1 MMSSEIGGK
10 LRRLAETTRIRD
22 VALAIVC
29 SFALTMTV
37 MSGSASAQS
46 IKNEINQ
53 NTVSVLAGNPAGTY
67 LFIAADLAA
76 ALDDSD
82 NLRVLAMV
90 GKGGA
95 QNIRDLLYLRN
106 IDTAIV
112 RNDAID
118 MMEGEPYLKGL
129 RDRLRYV
136 TKLYNEEVHLIV
148 GPNIKTVEDL
158 RGKTVNFSNKGS
170 ATTLTSRN
178 IFNKLGVE
186 VNETNFHTGDALQ
199 KLGAGEIDAVMQVAG
214 KPVKSV
220 RNVPEGKGLHIISIP
235 YIEALESTYSPATL
249 TSADYPNLIKEGD
262 IIETV
267 SSSAVLASFNWQ
279 RGTDRYRRVEN
290 LTKALFANFERL
302 QAPARHPKWGET
314 NLAAELRGGW
324 TRFQAAQ
331 DLLDEAKATNSVA
344 EQSGAE
350 MRKLFAKFIQ
360 DQGGSGAVL
369 TKAQEDALFNEFLKW
384 RKQASTN

>member
-106 IDTAIV
+106 IDT
-112 RNDAID
+112 
-118 MMEGEPYLKGL
+118 
-129 RDRLRYV
+129 
-136 TKLYNEEVHLIV
+136 
-148 GPNIKTVEDL
+148 
-158 RGKTVNFSNKGS
+158 
-170 ATTLTSRN
+170 
-178 IFNKLGVE
+178 
-186 VNETNFHTGDALQ
+186 
-199 KLGAGEIDAVMQVAG
+199 
-214 KPVKSV
+214 
-220 RNVPEGKGLHIISIP
+220 
-235 YIEALESTYSPATL
+235 
-249 TSADYPNLIKEGD
+249 
-262 IIETV
+262 
-267 SSSAVLASFNWQ
+267 
-279 RGTDRYRRVEN
+279 
-290 LTKALFANFERL
+290 
-302 QAPARHPKWGET
+302 
-314 NLAAELRGGW
+314 
-324 TRFQAAQ
+324 
-331 DLLDEAKATNSVA
+331 
-344 EQSGAE
+344 
-350 MRKLFAKFIQ
+350 
-360 DQGGSGAVL
+360 
-369 TKAQEDALFNEFLKW
+369 
-384 RKQASTN
+384 

>member
-1 MMSSEIGGK
+1 MIPSDFGGE
-10 LRRLAETTRIRD
+10 LRRLKKL
-22 VALAIVC
+22 ALGAIC
-29 SFALTMTV
+29 SVPLALTFV
-37 MSGSASAQS
+37 SGDASAQS
-46 IKNEINQ
+46 SLKNEINQ

-67 LFIAADLAA
+67 LFIASDLAA
-76 ALDDSD
+76 ALDEGD
-82 NLRVLAMV
+82 NLRVLAIV

-118 MMEGEPYLKGL
+118 MMEGEPFLKGL

-136 TKLYNEEVHLIV
+136 TKLYNEEVHLIT
-148 GPNIKTVEDL
+148 GPNIKSIEDL

-199 KLGAGEIDAVMQVAG
+199 KLAAGEIDAVMQVAG

-220 RNVPEGKGLHIISIP
+220 RNVPEGQGLHIIPIP
-235 YIEALESTYSPATL
+235 YTEALEATYSPATL
-249 TSADYPNLIKEGD
+249 TNADYPNLIEEGE

-267 SSSAVLASFNWQ
+267 SSSAVLASFNWK

-324 TRFQAAQ
+324 TRFHAAQ
-331 DLLDEAKATNSVA
+331 ELLDEAKANNTVA

-360 DQGGSGAVL
+360 DQGGTGTVL